1 MTTTINFYEGS
12 QLFNS
17 ITTELNV
24 HADFIEMQ
32 LAKQYEYRATKEC
45 LWAIVKQNLKEVA
58 RYELNYGLGLQEIKF
73 N

>member
-1 MTTTINFYEGS
+1 
-12 QLFNS
+12 
-17 ITTELNV
+17 
-24 HADFIEMQ
+24 MQ

-58 RYELNYGLGLQEIKF
+58 RYELNYGVGLQEIKF